1 MVLIDNRIEIERK
14 RTGTLT
20 TIPKKAYEAMNASA
34 PSGCPFPGYSFYDL
48 LNDLIG
54 MYDWK
59 LAIDRVYTLSEFLT
73 ICNDE
78 KADVYRKDF
87 LRMEATL

>member
-1 MVLIDNRIEIERK
+1 MIEIERK

-20 TIPKKAYEAMNASA
+20 TIPKKAYEAMNAST
-34 PSGCPFPGYSFYDL
+34 PPGCPFSGYTFYEL

-59 LAIDRVYTLSEFLT
+59 LTIDRVYTLREFLT
-73 ICNDE
+73 VCNDV
-78 KADVYRKDF
+78 KAETYRKDF
-87 LRMEATL
+87 LRMEAAI

>member
-1 MVLIDNRIEIERK
+1 MALTDNYIEIERK

-20 TIPKKAYEAMNASA
+20 TIPKKAYEAMNAST
-34 PSGCPFPGYSFYDL
+34 PSGCPFSGYTFYDL

-59 LAIDRVYTLSEFLT
+59 LAINRVYTLREFLT
-73 ICNDE
+73 VCNDV
-78 KADVYRKDF
+78 KADVYRDIF
-87 LRMEATL
+87 LRMETI

>member
-1 MVLIDNRIEIERK
+1 MALTGNRIEIERK

-20 TIPKKAYEAMNASA
+20 TIPKKAYEAMNAST
-34 PSGCPFPGYSFYDL
+34 PSGCPFSGYTFYDL

-59 LAIDRVYTLSEFLT
+59 LTIDQAYTLREFLT
-73 ICNDE
+73 VCNDV
-78 KADVYRKDF
+78 KAETYRKDF
-87 LRMEATL
+87 LRMEAAI